1 MEASQLMA
9 SGERVGLTDRIRRLG
24 LENLKDMTITRFGM
38 APEAIEEI
46 IAQRVVEALGMKIM
60 KMQETTEMEIQMR
73 MAEDCPKLKNQNHG
87 NKPVIPEARGK
98 AYTIGGGD
106 ANSRSNVVTDVSYA
120 VELVNERIAEMNTM
134 LRGCTIGLLVHPLN
148 IDLMPIELDSFD
160 VIIGMDWMANNHVLQ
175 GSSVYSKIDL
185 RSGYHQFRVRDE
197 DILRMAFRTR
207 YGHYEFQRRHSR
219 GTGFIEGFSK
229 IAKPMTKLTQKSV
242 KFDWRKK
249 EEAAFQTLKQKS
261 CSAPILALPGGSE
274 NFMVYCDA
282 SHKGLGSLLMQKE
295 IVIAYASRQLKIHEK
310 NYTTHDLEL
319 GDVVF
324 TFKMWR

>member
-24 LENLKDMTITRFGM
+24 LENLK
-38 APEAIEEI
+38 
-46 IAQRVVEALGMKIM
+46 
-60 KMQETTEMEIQMR
+60 
-73 MAEDCPKLKNQNHG
+73 DCPKLKNQNHG

-319 GDVVF
+319 GDKELNMRQRRWLELLSDYDCEIPYHPRKANMVADALSR
-324 TFKMWR
+324 KEWIKPL